1 MERSRHLQGFLIL
14 GFLVILGGL
23 YLWQNNQPAVTVAV
37 PAATPTPG
45 EAPPE
50 AWQIALETQ
59 VAAAAMPLATPD
71 LAATAFVPPTLPPVQ
86 TAVVMQ
92 PAQVPV
98 TPWPTPTPFP
108 TQDFGSS
115 FDPTLYP
122 SPTGV
127 VVEEPSEVTG
137 FSPPPEQVPL
147 SPQINDHFWLIRP
160 VDASANSASLFYY
173 AFGSDGANDDFR
185 VHHGIDIPN
194 PTGEKIYA
202 GGSGTVVY
210 AGDGGKIVDTQDI
223 DIYPSY
229 GNVVVIEH
237 DFGYRGQ
244 RIYTLYA
251 HMAAIL
257 TEQGRYVEAGDV
269 IGLIGGTGDVSGT
282 HVHMEVRV
290 GENKYFSVYNPLL
303 WVAPFLGHGVVAG
316 RVVGPNGDFADDV
329 LVTLSRNGRVVQ
341 TTTTYMQPKKSG
353 QRSGWHV
360 VPDPVWQENFV
371 LGDVPAGED
380 YEISVS
386 MGGQRF
392 ADIID
397 VQTGT
402 THFVILGWEIAATPQ
417 AVD

>member
-1 MERSRHLQGFLIL
+1 MERTRHLQGFLIL
-14 GFLVILGGL
+14 GFLIMLGGL
-23 YLWQNNQPAVTVAV
+23 YLWQNSQPAVTVAI

-45 EAPPE
+45 EAPPQQ
-50 AWQIALETQ
+50 WQIALETQ
-59 VAAAAMPLATPD
+59 VAAAAQPLATLDPG
-71 LAATAFVPPTLPPVQ
+71 ATAFVPPTLPPVQ
-86 TAVVMQ
+86 TAAIVQ
-92 PAQVPV
+92 PIQIPV

-108 TQDFGSS
+108 TQDVNAS

-127 VVEEPSEVTG
+127 LVAEALEVTG

-147 SPQINDHFWLIRP
+147 SPQINDHFWLVRP
-160 VDASANSASLFYY
+160 VDASANSESLFYY
-173 AFGSDGANDDFR
+173 AFGSNGANDDFR
-185 VHHGIDIPN
+185 VHHGIDIAN

-202 GGSGTVVY
+202 GGSGTVVF
-210 AGDGGKIVDTQDI
+210 AGDGRQIVDTQNI

-229 GNVVVIEH
+229 GNVVVIDH

-257 TEQGRYVEAGDV
+257 VEQGQYVKAGDV

-282 HVHMEVRV
+282 HVHMEVRL

-303 WVAPFLGHGVVAG
+303 WVAPFLEHGVVAG
-316 RVVGPNGDFADDV
+316 RVIGSNGEFVDDV

-341 TTTTYMQPKKSG
+341 TTTTYMKPKKPG
-353 QRSGWHV
+353 QRSGWEV

-371 LGDVPAGED
+371 ISDVPAGEG
-380 YEISVS
+380 YQVSVTI
-386 MGGQRF
+386 GGRRF
-392 ADIID
+392 EETVN

-402 THFVILGWEIAATPQ
+402 TNFVVLGFEIAATPQ
-417 AVD
+417 AVE